1 MAQVQT
7 RSSRQSSAEHRFDA
21 RTGSD
26 PTAAP
31 QQDSDLGRRYF
42 YTASDPAADQ
52 GVTR

>member
-1 MAQVQT
+1 MAQVQIH
-7 RSSRQSSAEHRFDA
+7 SSRQSSTENRFDA

-31 QQDSDLGRRYF
+31 QQDSDLGRQYY
-42 YTASDPAADQ
+42 YTAPDPAADQ